1 MVGELQDRLLQLK
14 RAPLALKQKIVD
26 LEKMLLIADLQRKL
40 QHQRSVSASLPSSSS
55 MKSLV
60 KKTEAELAVAVLLA
74 PAVEHVPAPA
84 QEAVQDGD
92 RDALPQLAKAGH
104 SPLGS
109 TAQKVGELQTQ
120 VDALQYQMEQVQSK
134 VGELIK
140 KRHVPVQHPATDN
153 FTLIQKRF
161 YKDIIKDREQLLHIV
176 QSAFK
181 KEDDDEDSTDEDAP
195 INIE

>member
-14 RAPLALKQKIVD
+14 RRRREVIFLPSLNQKIED
-26 LEKMLLIADLQRKL
+26 LEKILLIADLQRKL

-60 KKTEAELAVAVLLA
+60 RKTEAQLAAAVLLV

-104 SPLGS
+104 SPLRS

-140 KRHVPVQHPATDN
+140 KRHVSRVSLQHIA
-153 FTLIQKRF
+153 I
-161 YKDIIKDREQLLHIV
+161 
-176 QSAFK
+176 
-181 KEDDDEDSTDEDAP
+181 
-195 INIE
+195 